1 MRTKKDEK
9 FKLESVEE
17 LLGVV
22 NEESAMDIEI
32 SKIQSFRAHPFK
44 VLDDDKMQELID
56 SISVNG
62 ILTPVL
68 VRPLGMDTY
77 EMISGHRRMHAAKIV
92 GLTKIPTIIREMTDD
107 EAVINMVDAN
117 VQREELLPSEK
128 AFAYR
133 MKLDAMKRQAG
144 RPGKNN
150 VSQNETNLRSDEIL
164 AKEIGTSKTMQ
175 ELDRE
180 TGIGLIEK
188 KRQGLG
194 KANMIYVK
202 NFVLNNKVKSQSD
215 KKFIKQTKGDK
226 DGNMEVYKSNF
237 SRFEKQTSRIP
248 QDKLQEV
255 RISNSNNNKFND
267 TYRNNIKSVHIPS
280 EEGECQNRVGRYE
293 GIDDYAATKELIKEH
308 IEYDV
313 LMQDYPS
320 NQELVQGIFELILET
335 VLYTGNKVIIASNE
349 YPAEIVKNRFMKI
362 NYMHIQY
369 VMECLRKNT
378 TQVKNI
384 KKYLLAALF
393 NAPVTMQGYYQAEVN
408 HAMPQFA
415 NNK

>member
-1 MRTKKDEK
+1 
-9 FKLESVEE
+9 
-17 LLGVV
+17 
-22 NEESAMDIEI
+22 
-32 SKIQSFRAHPFK
+32 
-44 VLDDDKMQELID
+44 
-56 SISVNG
+56 
-62 ILTPVL
+62 
-68 VRPLGMDTY
+68 
-77 EMISGHRRMHAAKIV
+77 
-92 GLTKIPTIIREMTDD
+92 
-107 EAVINMVDAN
+107 MVDAN

-164 AKEIGTSKTMQ
+164 AKEIGSSRNQIQRYIRLTELIPELLDMVDRKKLQFTVAVDISYIGKNKAVKTMQ

-255 RISNSNNNKFND
+255 RILNSNNNKFND
-267 TYRNNIKSVHIPS
+267 TYRNNIKSVHILS
-280 EEGECQNRVGRYE
+280 EEGECKNRGARYE

-308 IEYDV
+308 IEYNV
-313 LMQDYPS
+313 LMQNYPS

>member
-1 MRTKKDEK
+1 M
-9 FKLESVEE
+9 
-17 LLGVV
+17 
-22 NEESAMDIEI
+22 EI
-32 SKIQSFRAHPFK
+32 FGPIRRYPFK

-164 AKEIGTSKTMQ
+164 AKEIGTS
-175 ELDRE
+175 
-180 TGIGLIEK
+180 
-188 KRQGLG
+188 
-194 KANMIYVK
+194 
-202 NFVLNNKVKSQSD
+202 
-215 KKFIKQTKGDK
+215 K

>member
-1 MRTKKDEK
+1 MKERMISRGDLFYYDFGERVG
-9 FKLESVEE
+9 SV
-17 LLGVV
+17 
-22 NEESAMDIEI
+22 
-32 SKIQSFRAHPFK
+32 QSGER
-44 VLDDDKMQELID
+44 
-56 SISVNG
+56 
-62 ILTPVL
+62 PVL
-68 VRPLGMDTY
+68 VVQADDYNKNAPTVIVAAVTSVIKKRYLPSHIILGDKFGLKKPSMVLLEQVQTVNKDSFYRIPKLLFTNDY
-77 EMISGHRRMHAAKIV
+77 FKALSNDAKILY
-92 GLTKIPTIIREMTDD
+92 GLMLDRMSLSMKNQWFD
-107 EAVINMVDAN
+107 EENKAYIYFSVEDIM
-117 VQREELLPSEK
+117 ELLNC
-128 AFAYR
+128 
-133 MKLDAMKRQAG
+133 
-144 RPGKNN
+144 GKNKA
-150 VSQNETNLRSDEIL
+150 V
-164 AKEIGTSKTMQ
+164 KTMQ

-194 KANMIYVK
+194 KANIIYVK

-215 KKFIKQTKGDK
+215 KKFMKQTKGDK

-280 EEGECQNRVGRYE
+280 EEGECKNRGARYE

-308 IEYDV
+308 IEYNV
-313 LMQDYPS
+313 LMQNYPS

>member
-32 SKIQSFRAHPFK
+32 SKIQPFRAH
-44 VLDDDKMQELID
+44 
-56 SISVNG
+56 N
-62 ILTPVL
+62 
-68 VRPLGMDTY
+68 
-77 EMISGHRRMHAAKIV
+77 
-92 GLTKIPTIIREMTDD
+92 
-107 EAVINMVDAN
+107 
-117 VQREELLPSEK
+117 
-128 AFAYR
+128 
-133 MKLDAMKRQAG
+133 
-144 RPGKNN
+144 
-150 VSQNETNLRSDEIL
+150 
-164 AKEIGTSKTMQ
+164 
-175 ELDRE
+175 
-180 TGIGLIEK
+180 
-188 KRQGLG
+188 
-194 KANMIYVK
+194 
-202 NFVLNNKVKSQSD
+202 
-215 KKFIKQTKGDK
+215 
-226 DGNMEVYKSNF
+226 
-237 SRFEKQTSRIP
+237 
-248 QDKLQEV
+248 
-255 RISNSNNNKFND
+255 
-267 TYRNNIKSVHIPS
+267 
-280 EEGECQNRVGRYE
+280 
-293 GIDDYAATKELIKEH
+293 
-308 IEYDV
+308 V
-313 LMQDYPS
+313 LMQNYPS

>member
-1 MRTKKDEK
+1 
-9 FKLESVEE
+9 
-17 LLGVV
+17 
-22 NEESAMDIEI
+22 
-32 SKIQSFRAHPFK
+32 
-44 VLDDDKMQELID
+44 
-56 SISVNG
+56 
-62 ILTPVL
+62 
-68 VRPLGMDTY
+68 
-77 EMISGHRRMHAAKIV
+77 
-92 GLTKIPTIIREMTDD
+92 
-107 EAVINMVDAN
+107 
-117 VQREELLPSEK
+117 
-128 AFAYR
+128 
-133 MKLDAMKRQAG
+133 
-144 RPGKNN
+144 
-150 VSQNETNLRSDEIL
+150 
-164 AKEIGTSKTMQ
+164 
-175 ELDRE
+175 
-180 TGIGLIEK
+180 
-188 KRQGLG
+188 
-194 KANMIYVK
+194 
-202 NFVLNNKVKSQSD
+202 
-215 KKFIKQTKGDK
+215 
-226 DGNMEVYKSNF
+226 MEVYKSNF

-393 NAPVTMQGYYQAEVN
+393 NAPVTMQGYYQQCHNLQITNERRCRYAISEVFEEN
-408 HAMPQFA
+408 YCFSS
-415 NNK
+415 NYS

>member
-1 MRTKKDEK
+1 MSGQAWKYSD
-9 FKLESVEE
+9 
-17 LLGVV
+17 
-22 NEESAMDIEI
+22 
-32 SKIQSFRAHPFK
+32 Q
-44 VLDDDKMQELID
+44 LDDMDLKMMKRDFFTYKIGMD
-56 SISVNG
+56 YYGFSI
-62 ILTPVL
+62 
-68 VRPLGMDTY
+68 RPLMRIAREAGAFY
-77 EMISGHRRMHAAKIV
+77 KIGKIV
-92 GLTKIPTIIREMTDD
+92 LINRECF
-107 EAVINMVDAN
+107 DA
-117 VQREELLPSEK
+117 
-128 AFAYR
+128 Y
-133 MKLDAMKRQAG
+133 
-144 RPGKNN
+144 
-150 VSQNETNLRSDEIL
+150 LR
-164 AKEIGTSKTMQ
+164 KT
-175 ELDRE
+175 RC
-180 TGIGLIEK
+180 
-188 KRQGLG
+188 
-194 KANMIYVK
+194 
-202 NFVLNNKVKSQSD
+202 
-215 KKFIKQTKGDK
+215 
-226 DGNMEVYKSNF
+226 
-237 SRFEKQTSRIP
+237 
-248 QDKLQEV
+248 
-255 RISNSNNNKFND
+255 ND